1 MPATTRSDYEVVDR
15 VAIVKVNRA
24 PVNAVDHP
32 MIDGIHAAMRRADA
46 DKEVGALIVTS
57 ALDGR
62 EGLMAFLEKRRAKWT
77 GH

>member
-1 MPATTRSDYEVVDR
+1 MPATTRSDHRIDYVVVDR
-15 VAIVKVNRA
+15 V
-24 PVNAVDHP
+24 
-32 MIDGIHAAMRRADA
+32 AMRRADA

-62 EGLMAFLEKRRAKWT
+62 EELMAFLEKRRAQWT